1 MHLTLEADYAVRIIR
16 YLSRVKKRCDAKNI
30 SESTDVTLRFALK
43 ILRKL
48 VQSGLVVSFKGTL
61 GGYEIAKN
69 PDDISLREV
78 IEVVEGTYYFS
89 RCLGEGNCCTRGEN
103 VQPCP
108 VNKIYEDISKFV
120 REQLDKVKI
129 SEIL

>member
-16 YLSRVKKRCDAKNI
+16 YLSKINKRCDAKNI
-30 SESTDVTLRFALK
+30 SENTDVTLRFALK

-61 GGYEIAKN
+61 GGYEIAKD
-69 PDDISLREV
+69 PSQITLKEV
-78 IEVVEGTYYFS
+78 IEVVQGPYYIS
-89 RCLGEGNCCTRGEN
+89 RCLGDDNCCTRGEE
-103 VQPCP
+103 VDLCP
-108 VNKIYEDISKFV
+108 ANKVYEDISKIV
-120 REQLDKVKI
+120 RDKLEKVKI